1 MIEHKHYIDRQTF
14 EKICKEQKADPSYE
28 TGIHAIALIEIDHYQ
43 KVQIQQGIDG
53 MELLMK
59 QILRSLASFADR
71 DTMIV
76 RYNDLIIAVVMHHLD
91 TLEQLRLRCTKMHE
105 AIRLSS
111 FVGVKYTTSIGVAL
125 CHHDQQRGYR
135 CAFDQA
141 LHALGQAQTIGN
153 HLVFY
158 TPSEKEKKTR
168 VLIVEDQ
175 QMPAQLFRSIVQNS
189 RRYTL
194 TETIQSAQA
203 AYFYCAQG
211 KVDLVLMDVVTMM
224 GANGLQAAKR
234 IKQAFPQIKII
245 IVTSMPEASW
255 LKKAREYGMDSFWY
269 KEVQTESLMEIMDR
283 TMAGESVYPATSP
296 MVQLGDTTSDE
307 LSQRELEILREL
319 TTGATNTQ
327 ISAKMHIATSTV
339 KTYVDRLMEKTGY
352 HSRTE
357 LAVRARETGLVI
369 HEIAEE

>member
-1 MIEHKHYIDRQTF
+1 MTGNKHYIDRQTF
-14 EKICKEQKADPSYE
+14 EMICRKRKDQPSFE
-28 TGIHAIALIEIDHYQ
+28 TGIHAIALIEIDQYQ

-53 MELLMK
+53 MEHLMK
-59 QILRSLASFADR
+59 QMMSVLASLSDR

-76 RYNDLIIAVVMHHLD
+76 RYNDLIVAVVMHHLE
-91 TLEQLRLRCTKMHE
+91 TVEQLRLRCTKMHE
-105 AIRLSS
+105 TLRLSS
-111 FVGVKYTTSIGVAL
+111 FFGVKYTTSMGVAL
-125 CHHDQQRGYR
+125 CHHDRQRGYR
-135 CAFDQA
+135 CAFDNA

-158 TPSEKEKKTR
+158 TPNEKNRKTR

-203 AYFYCAQG
+203 AYFYCAQD

-224 GANGLQAAKR
+224 GANGLQASKR
-234 IKQAFPQIKII
+234 IKEAFPQIKII

-255 LKKAREYGMDSFWY
+255 LKKAREYGVDSFWY

-283 TMAGESVYPATSP
+283 TMAGESVYPETSP
-296 MVQLGDTTSDE
+296 MVQLGDTTSYE

-319 TTGATNTQ
+319 TTGATNVQ
-327 ISAKMHIATSTV
+327 ISKKLHIATSTV

-369 HEIAEE
+369 RETISE